1 MKDALDCALV
11 CEGGVEFVTNED
23 GDERIADLGRP
34 VLAGAGEADV
44 FLAKGLLRR
53 CAVPLALKAM
63 LRCQSFTSART
74 LVVVRESTQL
84 HVGYM
89 CL

>member
-11 CEGGVEFVTNED
+11 CEGGVEFVINED

-63 LRCQSFTSART
+63 LRCQHSQVLALWLWF
-74 LVVVRESTQL
+74 ESQL
-84 HVGYM
+84 NST
-89 CL
+89 